1 MTDKTD
7 LELELKLKDNLK
19 FVNFW
24 KNALQNKE
32 EYLKMKKNL
41 EMKDDELIN

>member
-7 LELELKLKDNLK
+7 LELELNLKDNLK

-24 KNALQNKE
+24 KNSLQNKE